1 MLILR
6 YSVFSQ
12 YFLFSLFLNFVFIQS
27 YPIYSDIH
35 VLVLNLM
42 YIEWSN
48 DRHLIVFW
56 TGNYFGSYFYMG
68 GERFEMSQPEA
79 YLFGENSDLNFL
91 GSKPMPVCKYHHTAI
106 WQCVVL
112 PKVHTC
118 TYTPLF
124 IRQVYE
130 WMYFRLLT
138 VIIDHKMSSHC

>member
-6 YSVFSQ
+6 YSVFSLQ
-12 YFLFSLFLNFVFIQS
+12 SFFKFCLYSIIPHLLRYTCISAKLNVC
-27 YPIYSDIH
+27 H
-35 VLVLNLM
+35 LV
-42 YIEWSN
+42 
-48 DRHLIVFW
+48 VFW

-112 PKVHTC
+112 PEVHTC